1 MTSPRKHGL
10 LVFLVASFGFSWG
23 LWTLMI
29 LSQRG
34 LLPFTV
40 PTHWSGS
47 FGPAVGGIVAVAWTE
62 GGAGLRSLFRRFLL
76 WRAGAGVWLLALL
89 GIVAAYVLA
98 LAVFALLPGRTP
110 AVAAYTQW
118 LTLLAYAGI
127 ILVIGGPLG
136 EEIGWRGFLQP
147 YLQVRMAPFWAS
159 CAVGVVWV
167 TWHVPLVWLEG
178 AAQKG
183 ESILA
188 FALLVLPLTFVF
200 TWAFNAANGSLLLPL
215 VLHTSI
221 NTVSYVVVP
230 QVLGPLAEDAVL
242 TRCFT
247 GVLWAAALL
256 LVWRSRRRFFAA
268 PASADPGTRLSGA
281 SR

>member
-1 MTSPRKHGL
+1 MAPPAPRRHAL
-10 LVFLVASFGFSWG
+10 LVFLLATFGFSWG
-23 LWTLMI
+23 LWALMI

-47 FGPAVGGIVAVAWTE
+47 FGPAFGAVVAVAWTE
-62 GGAGLRSLFRRFLL
+62 GRPGLRTLFRRFLL
-76 WRAGAGVWLLALL
+76 WRAGVGVWLVALL
-89 GIVAAYVLA
+89 GIVVAYA
-98 LAVFALLPGRTP
+98 LAVALFAALPGRSP
-110 AVAAYTQW
+110 GLAGFSQW

-147 YLQVRMAPFWAS
+147 RLQERMAPFWAS
-159 CAVGVVWV
+159 WVVGIVWV
-167 TWHVPLVWLEG
+167 AWHVPLVWLEG

-200 TWAFNAANGSLLLPL
+200 TWVFSASGGGLLLPL

-221 NTVSYVVVP
+221 NTVSYVVAP
-230 QVLGPLAEDAVL
+230 QVLGPLEDDRVL
-242 TRCFT
+242 ARCLT
-247 GVLWAAALL
+247 GVLWMAAALL
-256 LVWRSRRRFFAA
+256 VWCSRRSFFSRTATPPAA
-268 PASADPGTRLSGA
+268 PPG
-281 SR
+281 

>member
-1 MTSPRKHGL
+1 MASQARPTRAL
-10 LVFLVASFGFSWG
+10 IVFLLATFGFSWG
-23 LWTLMI
+23 LWALMI

-47 FGPAVGGIVAVAWTE
+47 FGPAFGAVVAVAATD
-62 GGAGLRSLFRRFLL
+62 GRPGLKALFRRLLL
-76 WRAGAGVWLLALL
+76 WRAGTGVWLVALF
-89 GIVAAYVLA
+89 GIVAAYALA
-98 LAVFALLPGRTP
+98 LALFALLTGRAP
-110 AVAAYTQW
+110 VLAAFTQW
-118 LTLLAYAGI
+118 LTLLAYAAI

-147 YLQVRMAPFWAS
+147 TLQARMAPFWAS
-159 CAVGVVWV
+159 CVVGLVWV

-188 FALLVLPLTFVF
+188 FAALVLPLTFVF
-200 TWAFNAANGSLLLPL
+200 TWVLSASGGGLLLPL

-230 QVLGPLAEDAVL
+230 QVLGPLEHDPVL
-242 TRCFT
+242 SRCLT
-247 GVLWAAALL
+247 GVLWAAAAL
-256 LVWRSRRRFFAA
+256 LVWRDRRRFFAPATRA
-268 PASADPGTRLSGA
+268 PSPPA
-281 SR
+281 